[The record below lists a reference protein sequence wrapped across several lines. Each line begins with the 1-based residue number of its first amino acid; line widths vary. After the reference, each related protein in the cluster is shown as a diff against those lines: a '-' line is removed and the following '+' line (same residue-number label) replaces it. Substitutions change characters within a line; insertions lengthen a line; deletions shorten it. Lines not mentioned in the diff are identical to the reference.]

1 MSVEGETMRR
11 QGLHHLTIVGGGAC
25 LCLFLLPVLGRSQD
39 TLFPSPSCLPMR
51 EQGEADAVF
60 LDVAKVIDI
69 PGFVCV
75 RVLNGFSE
83 QILAGPQG
91 VRLQKRKEGKKQ
103 EHSFQDFEPFPAG
116 ARLPAGAGLIPARGV
131 VDWWLPYSKKPASP
145 GIYRVCFSYTFPGQK
160 KGFQEVCSQ
169 EFSLSKGGDILP
181 LPGCPPLPE
190 QEAVRRVS
198 IHVGKRLDTTDFVC
212 VRVINGLRVNIE
224 YRAVAFWLQKWEEKE
239 GKFLNIEEPDSRGT
253 AVQLVA
259 YVLSAGGVLDRYL
272 PSSRQPVAPGRYRVR
287 FRLRTP
293 GQNVDEE
300 VYSGEF
306 SLP

>member
-1 MSVEGETMRR
+1 
-11 QGLHHLTIVGGGAC
+11 
-25 LCLFLLPVLGRSQD
+25 
-39 TLFPSPSCLPMR
+39 MR
-51 EQGEADAVF
+51 EQGPADTVF

-83 QILAGPQG
+83 PILAGPQD
-91 VRLQKRKEGKKQ
+91 VQLQKRTEGKKQ
-103 EHSFQDFEPFPAG
+103 EHSFQDFEPFPAR
-116 ARLPAGAGLIPARGV
+116 ARFPAGADLIPAYGIADRR
-131 VDWWLPYSKKPASP
+131 LPPEKPASP

-160 KGFQEVCSQ
+160 KGFREVCSQ
-169 EFSLSKGGDILP
+169 EFSLSKGADILP
-181 LPGCPPLPE
+181 LPGCPALPE

-198 IHVGKRLDTTDFVC
+198 MHVGKRLDTTELVC
-212 VRVINGLRVNIE
+212 VRVVNGLHVNIE
-224 YRAVAFWLQKWEEKE
+224 YGTGAFWLQKWEETE
-239 GKFLNIEEPDSRGT
+239 GKFLNIEEPDSQGT

-259 YVLSAGGVLDRYL
+259 HVLLAGGVLDRYL
-272 PSSRQPVAPGRYRVR
+272 PYAHRPVAPGRYRAR
-287 FRLRTP
+287 FRFRTP

>member
-1 MSVEGETMRR
+1 
-11 QGLHHLTIVGGGAC
+11 
-25 LCLFLLPVLGRSQD
+25 
-39 TLFPSPSCLPMR
+39 MR

-60 LDVAKVIDI
+60 LEVAKAMDI

-75 RVLNGFSE
+75 RVLHGFGE
-83 QILAGPQG
+83 QILASPQG
-91 VRLQKRKEGKKQ
+91 MRLQKCKTGKKQ
-103 EHSFQDFEPFPAG
+103 EQSFQDFEPFPAG
-116 ARLPAGAGLIPARGV
+116 ARLPVGAGLLPARGV
-131 VDWWLPYSKKPASP
+131 VDWRLPPEKPASP
-145 GIYRVCFSYTFPGQK
+145 GIYRACFSYTFPEQK

-224 YRAVAFWLQKWEEKE
+224 YGAVAFWL
-239 GKFLNIEEPDSRGT
+239 
-253 AVQLVA
+253 A

-272 PSSRQPVAPGRYRVR
+272 PYSRQPVAPGRYRAR
-287 FRLRTP
+287 FRFRTP